1 MGWIII
7 SHEQLYDEL
16 VILKSSSKKN
26 EVYPIQVENKKS
38 STILM
43 FKDVIEKYETRVDVH
58 EYLTNTVLEILL
70 RQLEYINT
78 NTQNAKYTKSE
89 KQSIHSEIYNITTK
103 IKTLMEQLNNLE
115 YIISDLTIGNNTIL
129 RHLS

>member
-1 MGWIII
+1 
-7 SHEQLYDEL
+7 
-16 VILKSSSKKN
+16 
-26 EVYPIQVENKKS
+26 
-38 STILM
+38 M